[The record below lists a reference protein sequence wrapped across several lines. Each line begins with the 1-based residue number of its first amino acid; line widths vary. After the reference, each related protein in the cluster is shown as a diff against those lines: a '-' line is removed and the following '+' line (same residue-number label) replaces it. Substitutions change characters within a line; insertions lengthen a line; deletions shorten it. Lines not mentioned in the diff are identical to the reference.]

1 MRMIDDAKA
10 GKIQYILVKSISRF
24 SRNTVDALKYVRELK
39 QYGVSVFFDEEKLD
53 TWSSVLAILKNEI
66 YVGDR
71 FLQKT
76 APQNYLT
83 KKPDPSVPYDS
94 KYVYADH
101 EGVVSAAVWDAVQER
116 LIRTE
121 TVRRN
126 GVHQRCT
133 AHFLYG
139 RVFCAECGEPYRR
152 FTAKR
157 VSGYYKTWRCRGR
170 SNGTGC
176 GNRHIVEEEL
186 ISAINEQMGWN
197 QLDEWVFGEAVK
209 RITIEKHGIKIEAAD
224 GQQELDGRSA

>member
-1 MRMIDDAKA
+1 MWFID
-10 GKIQYILVKSISRF
+10 
-24 SRNTVDALKYVRELK
+24 
-39 QYGVSVFFDEEKLD
+39 
-53 TWSSVLAILKNEI
+53 
-66 YVGDR
+66 
-71 FLQKT
+71 
-76 APQNYLT
+76 
-83 KKPDPSVPYDS
+83 
-94 KYVYADH
+94 
-101 EGVVSAAVWDAVQER
+101 R
-116 LIRTE
+116 L
-121 TVRRN
+121 
-126 GVHQRCT
+126 
-133 AHFLYG
+133 
-139 RVFCAECGEPYRR
+139 RR